1 MLTLQ
6 VIACI
11 GIITGAFLLFQI
23 RLNDFTGNIFHR
35 LLDAPKGIREEI
47 LEETK
52 RRKKSYFRREIE
64 EVQEI
69 LKTTDREELFPLLCT
84 ASLLLFAAG
93 AAIAVMIGNVFLVP
107 VLACGF
113 LFLPFWYIRLTAS
126 HFKKDV
132 SSELETAL
140 SIITTAYLRS
150 EDILTSVEENLEY
163 LNPPV
168 KTVFADFV
176 SRIRLIDPDLEAAL
190 EELKGKI
197 ENDVFMEWVD
207 ALKSCLYDRSLKTT
221 LTPIVAK
228 LSDMRIVNA
237 ELEYLVFEPRKE
249 FITMVVL
256 AVGNIPLLYFLNQS
270 WYDTLMHTIPGQ
282 IMLAVT
288 GAIIFV
294 STACGLFL
302 LLSGILKL
310 PTLRTGRAMM
320 QSGKKEK
327 KLQKT
332 LDAFYMDGAAYLGK
346 YIGMNA
352 YKKSRMQNV
361 LNAAGLKM
369 TPETYMAY
377 AYLKAGSIF
386 LLILPALHVFPLL
399 AILLVLLGVM
409 VYYKETRK
417 AEELVREKRE
427 QIEGELYRFVSTIT
441 QELKNSRDVLSMLE
455 HYKEN
460 AGEMFQKELDIVCAD
475 MRSSS
480 YEAALTR
487 FEARL
492 NSPQL
497 SDVVR
502 GLIGVLRGDD
512 GAVYFQMLT
521 HDFKQAEL
529 QRLKAKAAKI
539 PPKIRVFS
547 FAMLLCFLA
556 TYFAIIGYEIVKSMG
571 TLF

>member
-11 GIITGAFLLFQI
+11 GIIKGAFLLFQI

-64 EVQEI
+64 EVQAI

-294 STACGLFL
+294 STECGLFL

-346 YIGMNA
+346 YIRMNA

-399 AILLVLLGVM
+399 AIMLVLLGVM

-512 GAVYFQMLT
+512 GEVYFQMLT

-556 TYFAIIGYEIVKSMG
+556 TYFAIIGYEIIKSMG

>member
-11 GIITGAFLLFQI
+11 GIIKGAFLLFQI

-64 EVQEI
+64 EVQAI

-294 STACGLFL
+294 ST
-302 LLSGILKL
+302 
-310 PTLRTGRAMM
+310 
-320 QSGKKEK
+320 
-327 KLQKT
+327 
-332 LDAFYMDGAAYLGK
+332 
-346 YIGMNA
+346 
-352 YKKSRMQNV
+352 
-361 LNAAGLKM
+361 
-369 TPETYMAY
+369 
-377 AYLKAGSIF
+377 
-386 LLILPALHVFPLL
+386 
-399 AILLVLLGVM
+399 
-409 VYYKETRK
+409 
-417 AEELVREKRE
+417 
-427 QIEGELYRFVSTIT
+427 IT

-556 TYFAIIGYEIVKSMG
+556 TYFAIIGYEIIKSMG

>member
-1 MLTLQ
+1 MNRFKTIESTFLTNNLKLITMKTYNPNEIKNIALVGSAGSGKTTLAGWLLTTIPDGKRIFTIENGSRELALVREKDGKVTNSVIHTLTRYSENEKQNIDQDMLLDMALRFNPEIICVGEMRSSEAYTAQESARTGHTVLTTIHSNSCESTYSRMRTLCKRKYDMDDEVLMDLVTEAFPIVVFTKQ
-6 VIACI
+6 LENRKRKLMEIMECEITADGKRKFNPLYRYEITENRMEGDRFIINGTHKKVC
-11 GIITGAFLLFQI
+11 GISESLKKRFLEGAFLLFQI

-221 LTPIVAK
+221 LTPIVVK

-294 STACGLFL
+294 STACV
-302 LLSGILKL
+302 IKL
-310 PTLRTGRAMM
+310 TKPIEYRT
-320 QSGKKEK
+320 
-327 KLQKT
+327 
-332 LDAFYMDGAAYLGK
+332 
-346 YIGMNA
+346 
-352 YKKSRMQNV
+352 
-361 LNAAGLKM
+361 
-369 TPETYMAY
+369 
-377 AYLKAGSIF
+377 
-386 LLILPALHVFPLL
+386 
-399 AILLVLLGVM
+399 
-409 VYYKETRK
+409 
-417 AEELVREKRE
+417 
-427 QIEGELYRFVSTIT
+427 
-441 QELKNSRDVLSMLE
+441 
-455 HYKEN
+455 
-460 AGEMFQKELDIVCAD
+460 
-475 MRSSS
+475 
-480 YEAALTR
+480 
-487 FEARL
+487 
-492 NSPQL
+492 
-497 SDVVR
+497 
-502 GLIGVLRGDD
+502 
-512 GAVYFQMLT
+512 
-521 HDFKQAEL
+521 
-529 QRLKAKAAKI
+529 
-539 PPKIRVFS
+539 
-547 FAMLLCFLA
+547 
-556 TYFAIIGYEIVKSMG
+556 
-571 TLF
+571 